1 LPFGFSRSF
10 TAHTTDACPSYE
22 PVRAFGT
29 FSWITTDDDETVRI
43 VAGEPACLFA
53 WTHDTYLDRSCANA
67 VSFVPETGHTYE
79 ASQSFGGPE
88 GCSLRLVE
96 AGSAQPPAS
105 LERHDFRGFLRQT
118 VFY

>member
-1 LPFGFSRSF
+1 MPFGFSRSF
-10 TAHTTDACPSYE
+10 TAHTTDACPSKE
-22 PVRAFGT
+22 AVRSVGNFA
-29 FSWITTDDDETVRI
+29 WLTDDEETVRV
-43 VAGEPACLFA
+43 VAEERVCLTA
-53 WTHDTYLDRSCANA
+53 SMTDTSRIFCKNA
-67 VSFVPETGHTYE
+67 VSFVPETGHTSE